1 MEKKNNNTGN
11 KTPPALK
18 TAAGGRQALPKSV
31 LSNEDNGQTARLLKK
46 AITRSISK
54 VHTATRLQLNQ
65 SLSRAG
71 IDITP
76 DMYLILRALWEKDQ
90 RSQQELADDVFK
102 DKASLTKL
110 VVNLEKRGLI
120 YRTEGELDRRSKIV
134 ALTAEGRALRHR
146 VYPIVLDLIETL
158 ETGFSTGQ
166 LAMMQQMLEKM
177 YARLKR

>member
-1 MEKKNNNTGN
+1 
-11 KTPPALK
+11 
-18 TAAGGRQALPKSV
+18 
-31 LSNEDNGQTARLLKK
+31 
-46 AITRSISK
+46 
-54 VHTATRLQLNQ
+54 
-65 SLSRAG
+65 
-71 IDITP
+71 
-76 DMYLILRALWEKDQ
+76 MYLILRALWEKDQ

-166 LAMMQQMLEKM
+166 LVMMQQMLEKM